1 MGMARILCGN
11 TTGDVRQRSGDD
23 EILRVRKKA
32 FVPTRVG
39 VLSLA
44 SVLAHAGSQP
54 NSIAQAKKVFAD
66 ARAVSAKEGGR
77 LWGRKL
83 YGRLLL
89 VDPKTRAVVANE
101 PDPQGVLHATEG
113 VYVGTLPS
121 SLIISNAPTEWEG
134 LRWSMLMWFTIP
146 DDITSRRIT
155 LAHELFTSFSPKYT

>member
-1 MGMARILCGN
+1 MMRSCEY
-11 TTGDVRQRSGDD
+11 VRR
-23 EILRVRKKA
+23 LL
-32 FVPTRVG
+32 FLTRVG

-54 NSIAQAKKVFAD
+54 NSIAQAKKIFAD

-113 VYVGTLPS
+113 VYVGTLPA
-121 SLIISNAPTEWEG
+121 LPRPNG
-134 LRWSMLMWFTIP
+134 LPRLMPLKPAIVRF
-146 DDITSRRIT
+146 
-155 LAHELFTSFSPKYT
+155 